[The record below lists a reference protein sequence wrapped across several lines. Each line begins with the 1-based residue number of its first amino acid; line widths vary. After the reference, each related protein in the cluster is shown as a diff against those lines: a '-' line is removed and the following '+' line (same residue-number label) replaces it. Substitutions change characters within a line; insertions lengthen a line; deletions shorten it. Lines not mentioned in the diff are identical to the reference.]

1 MARFGSVLTAMIT
14 PFDQDGELDFEVA
27 ARLARW
33 LVEQGNQGLV
43 VAGTTGESPTI
54 THAEQARLFEVVRE
68 AVTVPVVAGVGSNST
83 RESLELLKAAE
94 AAGVDGV
101 LVVTPYYNR
110 PSQAGLLRHF
120 RTIAEATELPV
131 MLYDIPVR
139 TGRKIETTTLVELAQ
154 TVPNIVALKDA
165 AGSPADTARVIAE
178 VPDSFEVYSG
188 DDSLTL
194 PLLAVGAV
202 GVVGVA
208 THWAAA
214 EMAELI
220 AAFHKGD
227 VDAGPAD
234 QRAAPRLLRL
244 RDRPGRTEPGA
255 RQGDA
260 PHAGLGG
267 GGVPAADGPDARG
280 ARGPRA
286 REVLARLTAARGSV
300 NAPGRRPAP

>member
-1 MARFGSVLTAMIT
+1 MARFGSVLTAMVT
-14 PFDQDGELDFEVA
+14 PFDEAGELDLDVA

-54 THAEQARLFEVVRE
+54 THDEQARLFRAVRE
-68 AVTVPVVAGVGSNST
+68 AVAVPVVAGVGSNST
-83 RESLELLKAAE
+83 RESLELLAAAE

-131 MLYDIPVR
+131 MLYDIPIR
-139 TGRKIETTTLVELAQ
+139 TGRKIDAATLVELAQ

-165 AGSPADTARVIAE
+165 AGSPPDTARVIADT
-178 VPDSFEVYSG
+178 PDSFEVYSG

-194 PLLAVGAV
+194 PLLSVGAV

-220 AAFHKGD
+220 AAFQKGD
-227 VDAGPAD
+227 VDSARRLNELLLDSYDYETGL
-234 QRAAPRLLRL
+234 AAPN
-244 RDRPGRTEPGA
+244 P
-255 RQGDA
+255 
-260 PHAGLGG
+260 
-267 GGVPAADGPDARG
+267 VPAKAMLRTLGWAVGECRSPMGPTPSGLED
-280 ARGPRA
+280 RA
-286 REVLARLTAARGSV
+286 REVMAQLASAR
-300 NAPGRRPAP
+300 NA

>member
-1 MARFGSVLTAMIT
+1 MARFGSVLTAMVT
-14 PFDQDGELDFEVA
+14 PFDEAGELDLDVA
-27 ARLARW
+27 TRLARW

-54 THAEQARLFEVVRE
+54 SHDEQARLFQAVRE
-68 AVTVPVVAGVGSNST
+68 AVAVPVVAGVGSNST
-83 RESLELLKAAE
+83 RESLELLGAAE

-120 RTIAEATELPV
+120 RAIAEATELPV

-139 TGRKIETTTLVELAQ
+139 TGRKIDTTTLVELAQ

-178 VPDSFEVYSG
+178 TPDSFEVYSG

-194 PLLAVGAV
+194 PLLSVGAV

-220 AAFHKGD
+220 AAFQKGD
-227 VDAGPAD
+227 VDRARRLNELLLDSYDYETGLVAPNPVPAKAMLRTLGWAVGECRPPMGPT
-234 QRAAPRLLRL
+234 P
-244 RDRPGRTEPGA
+244 
-255 RQGDA
+255 
-260 PHAGLGG
+260 AGLE
-267 GGVPAADGPDARG
+267 D
-280 ARGPRA
+280 RA
-286 REVLARLTAARGSV
+286 REVMAPLASARI
-300 NAPGRRPAP
+300 A